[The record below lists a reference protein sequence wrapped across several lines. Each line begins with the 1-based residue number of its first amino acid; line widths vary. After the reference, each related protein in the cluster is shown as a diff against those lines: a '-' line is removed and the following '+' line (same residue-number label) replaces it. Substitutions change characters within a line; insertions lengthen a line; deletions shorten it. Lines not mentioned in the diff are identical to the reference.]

1 MADPYMDRM
10 PSTTGCNYLRLTI
23 LILCSR
29 YWDAAMLLHIELA
42 RHLLTFKQP
51 NRYRIMPKTFL
62 YFFKRFTGTN
72 EGLFAKSKKWSVK
85 YFQI

>member
-1 MADPYMDRM
+1 
-10 PSTTGCNYLRLTI
+10 
-23 LILCSR
+23 
-29 YWDAAMLLHIELA
+29 MLLHIELA
-42 RHLLTFKQP
+42 RHPLTFKQP

-62 YFFKRFTGTN
+62 YFFKHFTGTN